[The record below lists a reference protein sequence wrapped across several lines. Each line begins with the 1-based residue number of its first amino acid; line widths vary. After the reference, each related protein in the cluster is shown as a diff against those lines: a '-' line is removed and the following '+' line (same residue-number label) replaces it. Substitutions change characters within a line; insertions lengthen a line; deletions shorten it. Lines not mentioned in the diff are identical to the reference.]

1 MKTTP
6 PGYTVS
12 IEDITAPATFLS
24 LAHALGSLWETL
36 RTLPLGWT
44 QYEAY
49 RYFFGPG
56 ATTRADAFLAR
67 DGQLTLG
74 FALLGRT
81 RLIRVT
87 PTTTGP
93 LHLAPTALRLLD
105 TPDVAALRLDG
116 PDDRSPAPYRPLRVA

>member
-12 IEDITAPATFLS
+12 IEDITEPASFRFLADA
-24 LAHALGSLWETL
+24 LASLWSTL

-56 ATTRADAFLAR
+56 AADRTAAFLAR
-67 DGQLTLG
+67 DGQLRLT
-74 FALLGRT
+74 FVLLGRT
-81 RLIRVT
+81 RLLRVSPATQGPFQLNPVPLQLLTT
-87 PTTTGP
+87 PE
-93 LHLAPTALRLLD
+93 
-105 TPDVAALRLDG
+105 VAALRLDA
-116 PDDRSPAPYRPLRVA
+116 PDDQPQEIARCA